1 MLTRLP
7 RGFDA
12 DHPAGAWLR
21 YQSFT
26 AGAELSAMDIQSH
39 KLVDVLAKHYQAM
52 TPFTRWLNT
61 ALGLKP
67 SSGR

>member
-12 DHPAGAWLR
+12 DHPAGNWLR

-26 AGAELSAMDIQSH
+26 AGAQLAATDIQSP

-52 TPFTRWLNT
+52 TPFIRWLNT
-61 ALGLKP
+61 ALGLKQ

>member
-1 MLTRLP
+1 MP

-12 DHPAGAWLR
+12 DHKAGAWLR

-26 AGAELSAMDIQSH
+26 AGCEVKVTDIQSA
-39 KLVDVLAKHYQAM
+39 KLPDVLAKQYAAM
-52 TPFTRWLNT
+52 TPFVRWLNT
-61 ALGLKP
+61 TLGLKQ